1 MRIIQEKPLEVKA
14 ECLKC
19 HSMLMVSRKDLKVSI
34 IWDNVYLYCPVCG
47 NKAYLSDEQ
56 REYFKM

>member
-1 MRIIQEKPLEVKA
+1 MKVIQENRLEKRA

-19 HSMLMVSRKDLKVSI
+19 HSMLMVSRKDLKVTI
-34 IWDNVYLYCPVCG
+34 FDNVYLYCPVCK

-56 REYFKM
+56 REYFKI

>member
-1 MRIIQEKPLEVKA
+1 MKIIQENQLEREV

-19 HSMLMVSRKDLKVSI
+19 HSILAISRKDLKVTI
-34 IWDNVYLYCPVCG
+34 FDNVYLYCPVCN

-56 REYFKM
+56 REYFKI